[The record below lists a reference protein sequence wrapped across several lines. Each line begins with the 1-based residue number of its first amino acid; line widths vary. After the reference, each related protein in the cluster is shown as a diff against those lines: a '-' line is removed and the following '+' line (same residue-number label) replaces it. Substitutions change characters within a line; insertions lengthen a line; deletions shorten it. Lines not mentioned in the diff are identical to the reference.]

1 MVDFSRRICSKF
13 FGTNQ
18 RTRTYTPDLQ
28 RCKPVRW
35 RVTQLAR
42 RVSTE
47 KMDQRGAQVKSKS
60 SYKLPRDSRGQGISE
75 LSPHQHRLED
85 SSCLDPETGRDTEP
99 RALDRGLLAV
109 EDGSLQE
116 PQHPLPSVAEHQE
129 QHHDGLPQSS
139 LSEAMGMPALQENL
153 PHHPGDLPGDPNLG
167 LLRQQEHKVTAQV
180 HDMVSRP
187 GGSSQGR
194 NDSQVGPDILPLPSS
209 SYDHESSPEGETRG
223 NTSCSYRAGMAVSVV
238 VANPSRL
245 AKGARDEA
253 ALLQGRDLH
262 GVQELGAPLPEP
274 ADSSSHPGVD
284 PELADFLS
292 NHLATGTLK
301 GYRGSFSKFSRYC
314 ADRGENPKN
323 CSPDFIASYL
333 KYLHDSGSQYSTI
346 NHARSAIS
354 KFHDGFNGTQAGCN
368 KLVSMAV
375 KAVFKLNPPLP
386 RYSSTFDPSLVLNYL
401 KNLPSNSELDLK
413 LLSQKALFLLI
424 TSSICR
430 VNSARLL
437 GPQLLVYKVRVIYF
451 KSPTLH

>member
-1 MVDFSRRICSKF
+1 
-13 FGTNQ
+13 
-18 RTRTYTPDLQ
+18 
-28 RCKPVRW
+28 
-35 RVTQLAR
+35 
-42 RVSTE
+42 
-47 KMDQRGAQVKSKS
+47 MDQRGAQVKSKS

-75 LSPHQHRLED
+75 LSAARRPGPHQHRFED
-85 SSCLDPETGRDTEP
+85 SSCLHLETGRDTEP
-99 RALDRGLLAV
+99 RPLDRGLLAV
-109 EDGSLQE
+109 EDGCLQE
-116 PQHPLPSVAEHQE
+116 PHHPLPSVAEHQE
-129 QHHDGLPQSS
+129 QHDGLPQSS

-167 LLRQQEHKVTAQV
+167 LLRQQEHKATVQV

-187 GGSSQGR
+187 GGSGQGR
-194 NDSQVGPDILPLPSS
+194 NYSQMGPDILSPPSS
-209 SYDHESSPEGETRG
+209 SYESSPEGETSQ
-223 NTSCSYRAGMAVSVV
+223 NTSCSYRAGVAVSVV
-238 VANPSRL
+238 VANPAKL
-245 AKGARDEA
+245 ATGASDEA
-253 ALLQGRDLH
+253 APLQGRDRD
-262 GVQELGAPLPEP
+262 GVQGLGAPLPEP
-274 ADSSSHPGVD
+274 TDSGSHPGID
-284 PELADFLS
+284 PELDDFLS

-314 ADRGENPKN
+314 ADRGVNPKN
-323 CSPDFIASYL
+323 CSPEFIANYL

-346 NHARSAIS
+346 NHARSSIS
-354 KFHDGFNGTQAGCN
+354 KFHDGFNGTQAGCH

-413 LLSQKALFLLI
+413 ILSQKALFLLI